1 MRRFNN
7 SIEITRRTLEKKEAL
22 ILRLNK
28 KPLSEEDI
36 NHYAKVFGF
45 DSDEYTKAMNDIIL
59 KLEKLLKWM
68 SVRFVIVKMHLI
80 VAGLYNYGITLRIRM

>member
-7 SIEITRRTLEKKEAL
+7 SIEITKRTLEKKEAL

-28 KPLSEEDI
+28 KPLSEADI

-45 DSDEYTKAMNDIIL
+45 DSDEYTKE
-59 KLEKLLKWM
+59 EKYLLAVNRYCYW
-68 SVRFVIVKMHLI
+68 H
-80 VAGLYNYGITLRIRM
+80 N

>member
-28 KPLSEEDI
+28 KPLSEADI

-45 DSDEYTKAMNDIIL
+45 DSDEYTKE
-59 KLEKLLKWM
+59 EKYLLAVNRYCYWHYATSGAK
-68 SVRFVIVKMHLI
+68 
-80 VAGLYNYGITLRIRM
+80 AGMLPQTPN

>member
-28 KPLSEEDI
+28 KPLSEEDV

-45 DSDEYTKAMNDIIL
+45 DTDEYTKE
-59 KLEKLLKWM
+59 EKYLLAVNRYCYWHYATSGAK
-68 SVRFVIVKMHLI
+68 
-80 VAGLYNYGITLRIRM
+80 AGMLPQTPN

>member
-7 SIEITRRTLEKKEAL
+7 SIEITKRTLEKKEAL

-28 KPLSEEDI
+28 KPLSEADI

-45 DSDEYTKAMNDIIL
+45 DTDEYTKE
-59 KLEKLLKWM
+59 EKYLLAVNRYCYWHYAESGAK
-68 SVRFVIVKMHLI
+68 
-80 VAGLYNYGITLRIRM
+80 AGMLPQTPN

>member
-28 KPLSEEDI
+28 KPLSEADI

-45 DSDEYTKAMNDIIL
+45 DSDEYTKEEKYLLAVNRYCYWHYNPPIVHL
-59 KLEKLLKWM
+59 KKPK
-68 SVRFVIVKMHLI
+68 K
-80 VAGLYNYGITLRIRM
+80 

>member
-28 KPLSEEDI
+28 KPLSEADV
-36 NHYAKVFGF
+36 NHYARVFGF
-45 DSDEYTKAMNDIIL
+45 DSDEYTKE
-59 KLEKLLKWM
+59 EKYLLAVNRYCYW
-68 SVRFVIVKMHLI
+68 HC
-80 VAGLYNYGITLRIRM
+80 N

>member
-28 KPLSEEDI
+28 KPLSEADV
-36 NHYAKVFGF
+36 NHYARVFGF
-45 DSDEYTKAMNDIIL
+45 DTDEYTKE
-59 KLEKLLKWM
+59 EKYLLAVNRYCYWHYATRGAK
-68 SVRFVIVKMHLI
+68 
-80 VAGLYNYGITLRIRM
+80 AGMLPQKPN

>member
-7 SIEITRRTLEKKEAL
+7 SIEITKRTLEKKEAL

-28 KPLSEEDI
+28 EPLSEADI

-45 DSDEYTKAMNDIIL
+45 DSDDAKAGCKPYTKEEKRLLAMDRIL
-59 KLEKLLKWM
+59 YW
-68 SVRFVIVKMHLI
+68 H
-80 VAGLYNYGITLRIRM
+80 YN

>member
-36 NHYAKVFGF
+36 NHGNMPALAYAKVFGF
-45 DSDEYTKAMNDIIL
+45 DSDEYTKE
-59 KLEKLLKWM
+59 EKYLLAVNRYCYW
-68 SVRFVIVKMHLI
+68 H
-80 VAGLYNYGITLRIRM
+80 AN

>member
-28 KPLSEEDI
+28 KPLSEADI
-36 NHYAKVFGF
+36 NHYARVFGF
-45 DSDEYTKAMNDIIL
+45 DTDEYTKE
-59 KLEKLLKWM
+59 EKYLLAVNRYCYW
-68 SVRFVIVKMHLI
+68 HC
-80 VAGLYNYGITLRIRM
+80 N

>member
-7 SIEITRRTLEKKEAL
+7 SIEITKRTLEKKEAL

-28 KPLSEEDI
+28 KPLSEADI

-45 DSDEYTKAMNDIIL
+45 DTDEYTKE
-59 KLEKLLKWM
+59 EKYLLAVNRYCYW
-68 SVRFVIVKMHLI
+68 HC
-80 VAGLYNYGITLRIRM
+80 N

>member
-28 KPLSEEDI
+28 KPLSEADI

-45 DSDEYTKAMNDIIL
+45 DSDEYTKE
-59 KLEKLLKWM
+59 EKYLLAVNRYCYW
-68 SVRFVIVKMHLI
+68 HC
-80 VAGLYNYGITLRIRM
+80 N

>member
-1 MRRFNN
+1 MRNFDDI
-7 SIEITRRTLEKKEAL
+7 IEATREDLKESEAL

-45 DSDEYTKAMNDIIL
+45 DTDEYTKEEKRLLAMDRIL
-59 KLEKLLKWM
+59 YW
-68 SVRFVIVKMHLI
+68 HY
-80 VAGLYNYGITLRIRM
+80 A

>member
-28 KPLSEEDI
+28 KPLSEADI
-36 NHYAKVFGF
+36 NHYARVFGF
-45 DSDEYTKAMNDIIL
+45 DSDEYTKE
-59 KLEKLLKWM
+59 EKYLLVVNRYCYW
-68 SVRFVIVKMHLI
+68 H
-80 VAGLYNYGITLRIRM
+80 YN

>member
-7 SIEITRRTLEKKEAL
+7 SIESTKRTLEKKEAL

-45 DSDEYTKAMNDIIL
+45 DTDEYTKEEKRLLAMDRIL
-59 KLEKLLKWM
+59 YW
-68 SVRFVIVKMHLI
+68 H
-80 VAGLYNYGITLRIRM
+80 YN